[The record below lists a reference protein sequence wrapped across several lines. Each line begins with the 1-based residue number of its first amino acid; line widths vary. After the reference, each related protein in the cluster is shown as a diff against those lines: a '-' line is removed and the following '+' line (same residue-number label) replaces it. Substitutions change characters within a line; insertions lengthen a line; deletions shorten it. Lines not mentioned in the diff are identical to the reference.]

1 MKRLFVTMATMAALT
16 LSQADSLKGK
26 AAPDFKL
33 KTPEGKEISL
43 KALKGKPVLIN
54 FYSEF

>member
-1 MKRLFVTMATMAALT
+1 MKRLFVTMVTLAAFA

-26 AAPDFKL
+26 PAPDFKL
-33 KTPEGKEISL
+33 KTPEGKEVTL
-43 KALKGKPVLIN
+43 KAFKGKPVLIN